1 MGLGLKTHVLE
12 EDKEPLGRGTEVES
26 GSRNTQSPNTQPL
39 LLAQGHSGSVC
50 SASSVRLHGACLC
63 GRSLS
68 LPCQPLKEMLNF
80 GEETAEEGKE
90 GKAGGTRRRGE
101 STPRRKAEEYG
112 FT

>member
-50 SASSVRLHGACLC
+50 SVSSVHLHGACLC
-63 GRSLS
+63 PVAAVSPFPAS
-68 LPCQPLKEMLNF
+68 PS
-80 GEETAEEGKE
+80 
-90 GKAGGTRRRGE
+90 RRC
-101 STPRRKAEEYG
+101 
-112 FT
+112 